1 MQNNRYDQISI
12 LRIFMIISTPEDVRK
27 NVNFVRGT
35 IFRLDWEGTGRQVS
49 WVVKKSF
56 RLTKLKIEDEIDNM
70 QTQNWISYNEIEI
83 LKFCL
88 VNTSL

>member
-1 MQNNRYDQISI
+1 MFYKFSLKTPQ
-12 LRIFMIISTPEDVRK
+12 RIIITQRS
-27 NVNFVRGT
+27 
-35 IFRLDWEGTGRQVS
+35 TGRQVS

>member
-1 MQNNRYDQISI
+1 M
-12 LRIFMIISTPEDVRK
+12 FTAMVM
-27 NVNFVRGT
+27 
-35 IFRLDWEGTGRQVS
+35 LDSTGRQVW
-49 WVVKKSF
+49 WVVKKSL
-56 RLTKLKIEDEIDNM
+56 RLTKLKIEDEIDDM